1 MIRRENKAQKIRV
14 IFFEL
19 RRALGDQVG
28 TRDLL
33 NAAKSLVDLQSD
45 NWTHE
50 PQFELRQGRTPL
62 DHMELDIAMSD
73 GGWQVY
79 RREREI
85 ASFAGSDERFEPRRF
100 ITASDIVEEL
110 DAWRN

>member
-1 MIRRENKAQKIRV
+1 MNRSKKIRL

-19 RRALGDQVG
+19 RRALGDQLG
-28 TRDLL
+28 TRELL
-33 NAAKSLVDLQSD
+33 NAAKSLVDLQGD

-50 PQFELRQGRTPL
+50 PTFELRQGRTPF
-62 DHMELDIAMSD
+62 DHIELDIAMSD

-85 ASFAGSDERFEPRRF
+85 VSFAGSDERFEPRRF

-110 DAWRN
+110 DAWQN